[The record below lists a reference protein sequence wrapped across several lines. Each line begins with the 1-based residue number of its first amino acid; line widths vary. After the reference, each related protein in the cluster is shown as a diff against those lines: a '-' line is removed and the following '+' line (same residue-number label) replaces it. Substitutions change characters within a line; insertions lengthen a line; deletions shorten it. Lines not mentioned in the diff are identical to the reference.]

1 MELNNYIMKK
11 RNRFRIFTSLLM
23 GFLIAGFSSCKD
35 DESQKNEHDP
45 NKPIVLT
52 DFYPKEGGIATKMVF
67 SGENFG
73 TDVSKINVYFNDTK
87 AAVVRS
93 TGEKMYVITPR
104 KPGEDCTITVSVGDN
119 KVAFDEHFT
128 YHIQTTVTTLCGMKG
143 TPGAQVGNLAETQFP
158 KVTYLAIDTDHNIFV
173 CCREL
178 DSYYDNNKVMLVNEL
193 EDKSQILIPNTGAP
207 LNQPCIADDGQTVY
221 IPSDA
226 GMEYW
231 VLSSENMWIP
241 RKSSLRKDPSSD
253 DFDIKFKH
261 SFAMCKYDGFMYTR
275 AKDGTLLRFDPSTG
289 YTMAVS
295 TQTKLMA
302 ESDSYIVFSPIKGEE
317 HILYLAYTNSHCIY
331 TYNLKTGE
339 HKLYAGMTNRSGYA
353 DGPCEYAM
361 FNEPRQMIVSA
372 DNELY
377 LADTNNHVIRKIS
390 QDGIVSTVIG
400 LAGQSGFMDGTPEEA
415 LFDKPFGVALDTD
428 GTIYIGDSE
437 NQCVRR
443 LAIE

>member
-1 MELNNYIMKK
+1 MKK
-11 RNRFRIFTSLLM
+11 SSNLKIFTLLM
-23 GFLIAGFSSCKD
+23 MGLLLIGFSSCKD
-35 DESQKNEHDP
+35 DEEKKKEHNP
-45 NKPIVLT
+45 EKPIILT
-52 DFYPKEGGIATKMVF
+52 DFYPKEGGIATKLIF
-67 SGENFG
+67 TGENFG
-73 TDVSKINVYFNDTK
+73 TDVSKINVYFNETK
-87 AAVVRS
+87 AAVVQS
-93 TGEKMYVITPR
+93 TGEKLYVITPR
-104 KPGEDCTITVSVGDN
+104 KPGEDCVISVCVGDN
-119 KVAFDEHFT
+119 KAVFTDHFT

-158 KVTYLAIDTDHNIFV
+158 LVTYLAVDADHNIFV

-178 DSYYDNNKVMLVNEL
+178 DSYYDKNKVMLINEL

-207 LNQPCIADDGQTVY
+207 LNQPCMADDGQTVY
-221 IPSDA
+221 LPTDG
-226 GMEYW
+226 GMDYW

-241 RKSSLRKDPSSD
+241 RKSSLRKDPSSE
-253 DFDIKFKH
+253 DFNINYKH

-275 AKDGTLLRFDPSTG
+275 AKNGTLLRFDPLTG

-295 TQTKLMA
+295 TQTKLMDG
-302 ESDSYIVFSPIKGEE
+302 SDSYILFSPIKGEE

-361 FNEPRQMIVSA
+361 FNSPRQMVVSA

-377 LADTNNHVIRKIS
+377 LADTDNHVIRKIS

-400 LAGQSGFMDGTPEEA
+400 IAGQSGFMDGTPEEA
-415 LFDKPFGVALDTD
+415 LFDKPFGVALDVD

>member
-1 MELNNYIMKK
+1 MKK
-11 RNRFRIFTSLLM
+11 SSNLKIFTLLTM
-23 GFLIAGFSSCKD
+23 GLLLIGFSSCKD
-35 DESQKNEHDP
+35 DEEKKKEHNP
-45 NKPIVLT
+45 EKPIILT
-52 DFYPKEGGIATKMVF
+52 DFYPKEGGIATKLIF

-73 TDVSKINVYFNDTK
+73 TDASKINVYFNETK
-87 AAVVRS
+87 AAVIQS
-93 TGEKMYVITPR
+93 TGDKMYVVTPR
-104 KPGEDCTITVSVGDN
+104 KPGEDCEISVSVGDN
-119 KVAFDEHFT
+119 KAVFTEHFT
-128 YHIQTTVTTLCGMKG
+128 YHIQTTVTTLCGMRG
-143 TPGAQVGNLAETQFP
+143 TSGAKVGNLAETQFP
-158 KVTYLAIDTDHNIFV
+158 KVTYLAIDADHNIFV

-178 DSYYDNNKVMLVNEL
+178 DSYYENNKVMLINEL
-193 EDKSQILIPNTGAP
+193 EGKSQILIPNTGAP
-207 LNQPCIADDGQTVY
+207 LNQPCMADDGKTVY
-221 IPSDA
+221 LPTDG

-231 VLSSENMWIP
+231 ELSSQNMWIP
-241 RKSSLRKDPSSD
+241 RKSSLRKDPSSE
-253 DFDIKFKH
+253 DFNIDYKH

-275 AKDGTLLRFDPSTG
+275 AKNGTLLKFDLATG
-289 YTMAVS
+289 NTMAIS

-302 ESDSYIVFSPIKGEE
+302 GSDAYMLFSPIKGEE

-361 FNEPRQMIVSA
+361 FNSPRQMIVSA

-377 LADTNNHVIRKIS
+377 LADTDNHVIRKIS

-400 LAGQSGFMDGTPEEA
+400 IAGQAGTQDGTPDIA

-437 NQCVRR
+437 NQCIRR

>member
-11 RNRFRIFTSLLM
+11 SNRFRIFTSLLM

-372 DNELY
+372 
-377 LADTNNHVIRKIS
+377 IRI
-390 QDGIVSTVIG
+390 I
-400 LAGQSGFMDGTPEEA
+400 M
-415 LFDKPFGVALDTD
+415 
-428 GTIYIGDSE
+428 
-437 NQCVRR
+437 
-443 LAIE
+443 